1 MLGPT
6 GMPRVGHS
14 VTWSDR
20 EVSVL
25 SPPVPHI
32 LVSSE
37 GSALSRLD
45 RYFDPQPPPRP
56 AKPVG
61 LLPKP
66 GPAALSKPSQQPPQP
81 ASGPPPL
88 IDGAACKTSTWTY
101 KHVTSARNS
110 GVSDI
115 EKGAR
120 FRPERRERRPV
131 QKLQWR
137 DSAWSRGFTPPKDDY
152 LDLDTRMTGSS
163 SADGTPRHAMKR
175 ILLLTENYQYRD
187 AAAFIQRLPAATF
200 KAILSDLP
208 IDVLVDAMPH
218 SLPIV
223 EALYCKVAET
233 ASAVAGS
240 TRILRPDAVVWQ
252 MVRFFA
258 QQEECLTGDIRWE
271 FCGPF
276 VTSCKKVLRV
286 ISRSE
291 PKIRKTLQMRRKQLE
306 KAIEGMG
313 HHGLVGTSDESLQS
327 LHDALKLEFERVVK
341 SYTQA
346 LEKLEELSLSNKA
359 SVQRSISHGPAPV
372 QASHQRQ
379 LSITQEEVQQRLIKN
394 KTLLN
399 VVEPT
404 LGNHSLDVLLGILQR
419 RIEYDKE
426 SLFQFTQLRKE
437 AKEVDG
443 NAVIA
448 PILMR
453 YSHGCEQVLEMLK
466 EAMEEDGGH
475 ATMEEDDG
483 SDVSGYHSDSDSA
496 IMMSGNSPYVSK
508 HARFNFLTRSVRDRA
523 RVGIRSSLPF
533 STAGMAAGA
542 CSSGLSSGSSDT
554 QSQSSGGDHKSD
566 TPTPEG
572 TRKNGEVSSS
582 SSSASSS
589 TSGVASGVSVRCGK
603 GHELPVTAG
612 ARESA
617 ALRQEVETLRAEITK
632 ARQTILHM
640 QEREKKLKERLGERA
655 SRGLERSGGGGGRVE
670 NLSLGERRPSALVR
684 RYGNLYAQARVDTLD
699 SLDALPDLKNAEE
712 LKSKLLF
719 SVVVLAFRSASASA
733 ASLREE
739 VRRVMQVPPPPPTGD
754 IHSQDHYAHD
764 PHTHALEMGVSAF
777 LTANIDKH
785 DLTKNVDEVCQQI
798 WATLYDYPALK
809 SCEGLLQYIKD
820 CVRLAWGLS
829 NQTPAFM
836 IDYETRVFRK
846 EYHVRFHT
854 ADPESD
860 AIKTYL
866 WPALLEGPGG
876 TCVQKGVVIT

>member
-1 MLGPT
+1 MLGHT

-32 LVSSE
+32 LVNVE

-56 AKPVG
+56 EKPVG

-66 GPAALSKPSQQPPQP
+66 SPAKATTQATPVG
-81 ASGPPPL
+81 GPPPL

-101 KHVTSARNS
+101 KQVTTARNS
-110 GVSDI
+110 GVSDS
-115 EKGAR
+115 EKGVR

-137 DSAWSRGFTPPKDDY
+137 DSAWSRGFTTGKDDY
-152 LDLDTRMTGSS
+152 LDLDMRITASPSSEGSS
-163 SADGTPRHAMKR
+163 RHAIKR

-187 AAAFIQRLPAATF
+187 AAAFIHRLPSATF
-200 KAILSDLP
+200 KVIVDELP

-218 SLPIV
+218 SLPIL
-223 EALYCKVAET
+223 EALYCKVSDT
-233 ASAVAGS
+233 APAVTGC
-240 TRILRPDAVVWQ
+240 TRILRPEAVVWQ

-286 ISRSE
+286 IARSE
-291 PKIRKTLQMRRKQLE
+291 PKIRKTLQQRRKQLE

-327 LHDALKLEFERVVK
+327 LHDALKLEFEKVVK

-346 LEKLEELSLSNKA
+346 LEKLEELSLSNKT
-359 SVQRSISHGPAPV
+359 SLQRSISHGPAPI

-404 LGNHSLDVLLGILQR
+404 LNNHSLDVLLGILQR

-453 YSHGCEQVLEMLK
+453 YTHGCQQVLEMLK
-466 EAMEEDGGH
+466 EAVEEDGGH
-475 ATMEEDDG
+475 QIPEEDEG

-508 HARFNFLTRSVRDRA
+508 HARFNFLTRSVRDRS
-523 RVGIRSSLPF
+523 RVGVRSALPF
-533 STAGMAAGA
+533 TTVPP
-542 CSSGLSSGSSDT
+542 CSSSSGVSSGSSDT
-554 QSQSSGGDHKSD
+554 QSQGSGGGDSKSD
-566 TPTPEG
+566 SPTPEG
-572 TRKNGEVSSS
+572 TRKNGEVG
-582 SSSASSS
+582 SA
-589 TSGVASGVSVRCGK
+589 GVAGVSVRCGK
-603 GHELPVTAG
+603 GHELSVPAARASAPSGV
-612 ARESA
+612 RESA

-640 QEREKKLKERLGERA
+640 QEREKKLKDRLGDRAARGVERGNT
-655 SRGLERSGGGGGRVE
+655 RLENV
-670 NLSLGERRPSALVR
+670 NLGERRPTALVR
-684 RYGNLYAQARVDTLD
+684 KYGNLYAQARVDTLD
-699 SLDALPDLKNAEE
+699 ALDALPDLKNAEE

-719 SVVVLAFRSASASA
+719 SVVVLAFRSASSSA
-733 ASLREE
+733 QALREE
-739 VRRVMQVPPPPPTGD
+739 VRRILQVPPPPPTGEAKD
-754 IHSQDHYAHD
+754 
-764 PHTHALEMGVSAF
+764 THLLYDTNAFSLEQSVSAF
-777 LTANIDKH
+777 VTANIEKR
-785 DLTKNVDEVCQQI
+785 DLSKNVEEVCQQI
-798 WATLYDYPALK
+798 WATLYDYPSLK
-809 SCEGLLQYIKD
+809 NCEGLLQYVKD

-829 NQTPAFM
+829 NQVPPYV
-836 IDYETRVFRK
+836 IDYETRTYRK
-846 EYHVRFHT
+846 DYHVRFHV
-854 ADPESD
+854 ADPECD

-876 TCVQKGVVIT
+876 PCVQKGVVIT